1 MHEGTPVPVSA
12 SIGFG
17 SFPMHT
23 SAPQADLE
31 VNWERAISL
40 VDTAM
45 YMAKAHGR
53 NGACGILRVDAAST
67 AAVEEIVRQLEKSV
81 REGRVELHFQQG
93 PDVRGAVASPPHPPE
108 GLRTPMRSAE
118 AS

>member
-1 MHEGTPVPVSA
+1 MHEGKPVPVSA

-17 SFPMHT
+17 LFPMRRST
-23 SAPQADLE
+23 PQADLD

-53 NGACGILRVDAAST
+53 NGACSILRIDAQSPAE
-67 AAVEEIVRQLEKSV
+67 VEQIIEQLEKSV
-81 REGRVELHFQQG
+81 REGRVELRFQQG
-93 PDVRGAVASPPHPPE
+93 PGVRGALAAISRAPE
-108 GLRTPMRSAE
+108 GQHAPAHGVE
-118 AS
+118 AA